1 MLWLVAVI
9 TFVVIRIQFPAG
21 GDITITPHAPQEEH
35 VLQFLAL
42 GGVIGGYILLWAW
55 WLALASR
62 GSPARLRGRERN
74 ATAIPQPLS
83 QRLGQVGHVA
93 VVILT
98 LMIVVIAGAT
108 CPFVTLAILYLI
120 GLAMPR

>member
-1 MLWLVAVI
+1 MSFSSSPWAASLAAI
-9 TFVVIRIQFPAG
+9 SSCGHG
-21 GDITITPHAPQEEH
+21 GSH
-35 VLQFLAL
+35 
-42 GGVIGGYILLWAW
+42 
-55 WLALASR
+55 
-62 GSPARLRGRERN
+62 SPPEGARARLRGRERN